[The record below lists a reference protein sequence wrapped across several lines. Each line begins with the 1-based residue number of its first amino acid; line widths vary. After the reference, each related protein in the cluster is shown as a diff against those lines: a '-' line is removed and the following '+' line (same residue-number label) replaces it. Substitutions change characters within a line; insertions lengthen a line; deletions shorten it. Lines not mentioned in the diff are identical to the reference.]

1 MERIPKQF
9 YTDEF
14 REEAVALVVD
24 GGLTVAE
31 TSRRLSI
38 SQQTLRNWIKKFRK
52 TGGTSPGG
60 RLTTDLEAEVSKL
73 RKELA
78 EARLEK
84 EILKKAITISIGQ
97 CSNLLQRNSRRLL
110 HCLWGPHFVRPLFLV
125 FQTIKDHQELN
136 PGGHCFSFL
145 YGAINKQPVFFSEVV
160 NRVGGGVAPAV
171 LPHHRTNG
179 SVYGGS

>member
-1 MERIPKQF
+1 LERIPKQF

-38 SQQTLRNWIKKFRK
+38 SQQTLRNWIKKFRN
-52 TGGTSPGG
+52 TGAISSGG
-60 RLTTDLEAEVSKL
+60 RSTTDLEAENSRL

-84 EILKKAITISIGQ
+84 EILKKAMAY
-97 CSNLLQRNSRRLL
+97 L
-110 HCLWGPHFVRPLFLV
+110 VREPR
-125 FQTIKDHQELN
+125 
-136 PGGHCFSFL
+136 GGT
-145 YGAINKQPVFFSEVV
+145 
-160 NRVGGGVAPAV
+160 R
-171 LPHHRTNG
+171 
-179 SVYGGS
+179 

>member
-38 SQQTLRNWIKKFRK
+38 SQQTLRNWIKKFRN
-52 TGGTSPGG
+52 TGAISSRG
-60 RLTTDLEAEVSKL
+60 RSATDLEAENSRL

-84 EILKKAITISIGQ
+84 EILKKAMAY
-97 CSNLLQRNSRRLL
+97 LAREPR
-110 HCLWGPHFVRPLFLV
+110 
-125 FQTIKDHQELN
+125 
-136 PGGHCFSFL
+136 GGT
-145 YGAINKQPVFFSEVV
+145 
-160 NRVGGGVAPAV
+160 R
-171 LPHHRTNG
+171 
-179 SVYGGS
+179 